1 MTDKETP
8 PDGAQESHAR
18 SDAPPPPQSATQSAG
33 NARQD
38 GDRPVPLFRQQA
50 VAYQSRSLDGE
61 VMLSLSMR
69 MRVLIGLAVVVVAV
83 TVAFATTATYAR
95 METVVGWVVPEGGLI
110 RVTAQQ
116 GGVIESL
123 SVAEGD
129 EVTVGQPLA
138 ELRLST
144 DLEGGN
150 SGQALQD
157 QLRNQIEAV
166 RAQAEAEREKLRAQE
181 TSLRNERA
189 GMLRELDQTRA
200 RVTSM
205 IDRLALV
212 EASAERVRK
221 IAARGYASTKNVEES
236 EMNVLTAQQEL
247 DALRSDVMAMERQ
260 LGDIDAQLRT
270 LPLSIRAAD
279 AQARASEAQLAQQET
294 ELAVRDVYRTGATV
308 AGRVVAVPVSRGQT
322 VPPQSVIAVLTPEGS
337 TLQAELYVPSRSA
350 GFITPGQEVQLMYQA
365 FPYQKFGVANGTVS
379 SVSRTVLG
387 PGEVAIPGLEINE
400 PVFRVK
406 VAMESDSVEAYGQNI
421 PVQPGMLLS
430 AGIVI
435 DRRTLV
441 EWLLDP
447 IYAVGRLG

>member
-1 MTDKETP
+1 MTDKDTP
-8 PDGAQESHAR
+8 ASGGSDGHARPQGHTAQQPPAGAGAQS
-18 SDAPPPPQSATQSAG
+18 
-33 NARQD
+33 
-38 GDRPVPLFRQQA
+38 GDKPIPLFRQQA

-69 MRVLIGLAVVVVAV
+69 MRALIILAVVVVAG
-83 TVAFATTATYAR
+83 AAIFAATATYAR

-116 GGVIESL
+116 GGIIEKL

-129 EVTVGQPLA
+129 QVAAGEALA

-144 DLEGGN
+144 DLEDGSAGL
-150 SGQALQD
+150 ALQK
-157 QLRNQIEAV
+157 QLKNQIEAV
-166 RAQAEAEREKLRAQE
+166 RAQAEAEREKLQAQE
-181 TSLRNERA
+181 VSLKAQRD
-189 GMLRELDQTRA
+189 GMLRELDQSRA
-200 RVTSM
+200 RVESM
-205 IDRLALV
+205 AERLALI
-212 EASAERVRK
+212 EADAKRVRK
-221 IAARGYASTKNVEES
+221 IADRGYASKKNVEES
-236 EMNVLTAQQEL
+236 AMAVLSAQQEL
-247 DALRSDVMAMERQ
+247 DALRSSVMATERQ
-260 LGDIDAQLRT
+260 IGDVEAQLKT
-270 LPLSIRAAD
+270 LPLSIRAAE
-279 AQARASEAQLAQQET
+279 AQARASEAQLAQQGT
-294 ELAVRDVYRTGATV
+294 ELAVRDVYRAGATV

-337 TLQAELYVPSRSA
+337 TLEAELYVPSRSA

-365 FPYQKFGVANGTVS
+365 FPYQKFGAANGTVR
-379 SVSRTVLG
+379 SVSRTVLA

-406 VAMESDSVEAYGQNI
+406 VGMESDSVQAYGQAI

>member
-1 MTDKETP
+1 M
-8 PDGAQESHAR
+8 
-18 SDAPPPPQSATQSAG
+18 
-33 NARQD
+33 
-38 GDRPVPLFRQQA
+38 
-50 VAYQSRSLDGE
+50 
-61 VMLSLSMR
+61 
-69 MRVLIGLAVVVVAV
+69 AVVVVAG
-83 TVAFATTATYAR
+83 AAIFAATATYAR

-116 GGVIESL
+116 GGIIEKL

-129 EVTVGQPLA
+129 QVAAGEALA

-144 DLEGGN
+144 DLEDGSAGL
-150 SGQALQD
+150 ALQK
-157 QLRNQIEAV
+157 QLKNQIEAV
-166 RAQAEAEREKLRAQE
+166 RAQAEAEREKLQAQE
-181 TSLRNERA
+181 VSLKAQRD
-189 GMLRELDQTRA
+189 GMLRELDQSRA
-200 RVTSM
+200 RVESM
-205 IDRLALV
+205 AERLALI
-212 EASAERVRK
+212 EADAKRVRK
-221 IAARGYASTKNVEES
+221 IADRGYASKKNVEES
-236 EMNVLTAQQEL
+236 AMAVLSAQQEL
-247 DALRSDVMAMERQ
+247 DALRSSVMATERQ
-260 LGDIDAQLRT
+260 IGDVEAQLKT
-270 LPLSIRAAD
+270 LPLSIRAAE
-279 AQARASEAQLAQQET
+279 AQARASEAQLAQQGT
-294 ELAVRDVYRTGATV
+294 ELAVRDVYRAGATV

-337 TLQAELYVPSRSA
+337 TLEAELYVPSRSA

-365 FPYQKFGVANGTVS
+365 FPYQKFGAANGTVR
-379 SVSRTVLG
+379 SVSRTVLA

-406 VAMESDSVEAYGQNI
+406 VGMESDSVQAYGQAI

>member
-1 MTDKETP
+1 MTDKDTP
-8 PDGAQESHAR
+8 ASGGSDGHAR
-18 SDAPPPPQSATQSAG
+18 AQGHTAQQPNAGAGATS
-33 NARQD
+33 
-38 GDRPVPLFRQQA
+38 GDKPILLFRQQA

-69 MRVLIGLAVVVVAV
+69 MRALIILAVVVVAG
-83 TVAFATTATYAR
+83 AAIFAATATYAR

-116 GGVIESL
+116 GGIIEKL

-129 EVTVGQPLA
+129 QVAAGEALA

-144 DLEGGN
+144 DLEDGSAGL
-150 SGQALQD
+150 ALQK
-157 QLRNQIEAV
+157 QLKNQIEAV
-166 RAQAEAEREKLRAQE
+166 RAQAEAEREKLQAQE
-181 TSLRNERA
+181 VSLKAQRD
-189 GMLRELDQTRA
+189 GMLRELDQSRA
-200 RVTSM
+200 RVESM
-205 IDRLALV
+205 AERLTLI
-212 EASAERVRK
+212 EADAKRVRK
-221 IAARGYASTKNVEES
+221 IADRGYASKKNVEES
-236 EMNVLTAQQEL
+236 AMAVLSAQQEL
-247 DALRSDVMAMERQ
+247 DALRSSVMATERQ
-260 LGDIDAQLRT
+260 IGDVEAQLKT
-270 LPLSIRAAD
+270 LPLSIRAAE
-279 AQARASEAQLAQQET
+279 AQARASEAQLAQQGT
-294 ELAVRDVYRTGATV
+294 ELAVRDVYRAGATV

-337 TLQAELYVPSRSA
+337 TLEAELYVPSRSA

-365 FPYQKFGVANGTVS
+365 FPYQKFGAANGTVR
-379 SVSRTVLG
+379 SVSRTVLA

-406 VAMESDSVEAYGQNI
+406 VGMESDSVQAYGQAI

>member
-1 MTDKETP
+1 MTDKDTP
-8 PDGAQESHAR
+8 ASGGSDGHAR
-18 SDAPPPPQSATQSAG
+18 PQGHTAQQPNAGARATS
-33 NARQD
+33 
-38 GDRPVPLFRQQA
+38 GDKPIPLFRQQA

-69 MRVLIGLAVVVVAV
+69 MRALIILAVVVVAG
-83 TVAFATTATYAR
+83 AAIFAATATYAR

-116 GGVIESL
+116 GGIIEKL

-129 EVTVGQPLA
+129 QVAAGEALA

-144 DLEGGN
+144 DLEDGSAGL
-150 SGQALQD
+150 ALQT
-157 QLRNQIEAV
+157 QLKNQIEAV
-166 RAQAEAEREKLRAQE
+166 RAQAEAEREKLQAQE
-181 TSLRNERA
+181 VSLKAQRD
-189 GMLRELDQTRA
+189 GMLRELDQNSA
-200 RVTSM
+200 RVESM
-205 IDRLALV
+205 AERLTLI
-212 EASAERVRK
+212 EADAKRVRK
-221 IAARGYASTKNVEES
+221 IADRGYASKKNVEES
-236 EMNVLTAQQEL
+236 AMAVLSAQQEL
-247 DALRSDVMAMERQ
+247 DALRSSVMATERQ
-260 LGDIDAQLRT
+260 IGDVEAQLKT
-270 LPLSIRAAD
+270 LPLSIRAAE
-279 AQARASEAQLAQQET
+279 AQARASEAQLAQQGT
-294 ELAVRDVYRTGATV
+294 ELAVRDVYRAGATV

-337 TLQAELYVPSRSA
+337 TLEAELYVPSRSA

-365 FPYQKFGVANGTVS
+365 FPYQKFGAANGTVR
-379 SVSRTVLG
+379 SVSRTVLA

-406 VAMESDSVEAYGQNI
+406 VGMESDSVQAYGQAI

>member
-1 MTDKETP
+1 MTDKEPPLGGTP
-8 PDGAQESHAR
+8 QNHAR
-18 SDAPPPPQSATQSAG
+18 PEDTPAGTAG
-33 NARQD
+33 NARQGKD
-38 GDRPVPLFRQQA
+38 KPIPLFRQQA

-69 MRVLIGLAVVVVAV
+69 MRVLIGLAVVVVIA
-83 TVAFATTATYAR
+83 TAAFATTATYAR

-129 EVTVGQPLA
+129 EVATGEPLA

-150 SGQALQD
+150 AGQALQA
-157 QLRNQIEAV
+157 QLRNQVEAV
-166 RAQAEAEREKLRAQE
+166 RTQAEAEREKLLAQE
-181 TSLRNERA
+181 VSLQVEREA
-189 GMLRELDQTRA
+189 MLRELKQNRA
-200 RVTSM
+200 RVEAM
-205 IDRLALV
+205 AERLTLI
-212 EASAERVRK
+212 EASAVRVRK
-221 IAARGYASTKNVEES
+221 IADRGYASRQSVDES
-236 EMNVLTAQQEL
+236 EMSVLSAQQEL
-247 DALRSDVMAMERQ
+247 DALRSSVMATEREI
-260 LGDIDAQLRT
+260 GNVDAQLRA
-270 LPLSIRAAD
+270 LPLSIRAVE
-279 AQARASEAQLAQQET
+279 AQTRASEAQLAQQET
-294 ELAVRDVYRTGATV
+294 ELAVQDIYRAGATV

-322 VPPQSVIAVLTPEGS
+322 VPPQSVIAVITPEGS

-365 FPYQKFGVANGTVS
+365 FPYQKFGVAKGTVS

-406 VAMESDSVEAYGQNI
+406 VAMESDSVQAYGQNI